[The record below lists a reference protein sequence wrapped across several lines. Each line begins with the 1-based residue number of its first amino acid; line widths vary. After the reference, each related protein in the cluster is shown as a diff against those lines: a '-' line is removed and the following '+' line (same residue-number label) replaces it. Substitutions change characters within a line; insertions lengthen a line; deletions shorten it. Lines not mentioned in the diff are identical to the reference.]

1 MKKSV
6 CLIAIFLCCSL
17 VFSQTNTAATNLSVE
32 ELAALQNTAD
42 VQAAMSNPDY
52 MVTAGDVYSLAY
64 AAGSTSVKYPI
75 LVDSTYKIRVS
86 NLAVVDAS
94 GKTFLELKKQVE
106 DIVTKNYPLS
116 GVQFALTTPSS
127 FKVIVKGEVL
137 QTEEKK
143 AWALTR
149 LSDVL
154 VNCYTNYSS
163 MRNIT
168 VTSSNGKIK
177 TYDLF
182 KALRDGDLKENPYV
196 RPGDV
201 ISVKKAERIINISGA
216 VQRKGKFQLVAGE
229 NIKEVLE
236 YYAGGV
242 EVFANLS
249 RIEITRYADS
259 SYREGKKIYLD
270 YEADKQFALLDGD
283 EILVPSYKELKPV
296 IFFEGAIGT
305 EEGVELDASTKR
317 RIQFETGTTYNFLI
331 RRYAGYFTAVS
342 DIENAYI
349 IRNDQTIPIDISKI
363 LYDSSYDSGLLVEPY
378 DTIRIPFKQYFVSV
392 AGSVVSPGRYPYIPD
407 RTWDY
412 YIGLAGGFIK
422 TQNKNDTVTIVDIN
436 GKELSKSDI
445 ITPETTIT
453 AATNS
458 GLYYFNIWAPVVTT
472 ILSII
477 STTLSILAV
486 SGVFN

>member
-17 VFSQTNTAATNLSVE
+17 VFSQTNTAAKNLSVE

-422 TQNKNDTVTIVDIN
+422 TQNKNDSVTIVDIN
-436 GKELSKSDI
+436 GKELSKNDI

-453 AATNS
+453 ADTNS

-472 ILSII
+472 VLTII